1 MEMKKNYVTPRV
13 RIMGVEPMSMICT
26 SVQVT
31 TISREEFITD
41 TEDHAADPV
50 DWQDTTMTVSDPK
63 ERMKS
68 NK

>member
-1 MEMKKNYVTPRV
+1 MMEMKKNYVTPRV

-41 TEDHAADPV
+41 TEDQAADPV
-50 DWQDTTMTVSDPK
+50 DW
-63 ERMKS
+63 
-68 NK
+68 